1 MNLILFKKLLHI
13 NKMDKFMKQGTI
25 DFDGNTIE
33 FDKTAMKKKMQ
44 ELCKKFPYHS
54 SVFVNIKTTYKTS
67 RGTDFVLKDPRTK
80 ISDTIM
86 NGRNYEEAIN
96 QYISSAGTMLSKIT
110 DAESGSDIDIEGISQ
125 ICISIVRPA
134 RII

>member
-1 MNLILFKKLLHI
+1 MKILVLNSGSSSLKY
-13 NKMDKFMKQGTI
+13 QVI
-25 DFDGNTIE
+25 DTETGEMLVKGNYERIGG
-33 FDKTAMKKKMQ
+33 KRSC
-44 ELCKKFPYHS
+44 LRLN
-54 SVFVNIKTTYKTS
+54 V
-67 RGTDFVLKDPRTK
+67 RGEKSEK
-80 ISDTIM
+80 EKAA
-86 NGRNYEEAIN
+86 RNYEEAIN

>member
-1 MNLILFKKLLHI
+1 ME
-13 NKMDKFMKQGTI
+13 KFMKQGTI

-33 FDKTAMKKKMQ
+33 FDKIAMKKKMQ

-86 NGRNYEEAIN
+86 NGRNYEEAII
-96 QYISSAGTMLSKIT
+96 QFYIILAGLTM
-110 DAESGSDIDIEGISQ
+110 DIHICDIPS
-125 ICISIVRPA
+125 ISISDPDSASVILLNIVPA
-134 RII
+134 EEIY

>member
-1 MNLILFKKLLHI
+1 
-13 NKMDKFMKQGTI
+13 MDKFMKQGTI
-25 DFDGNTIE
+25 DFNGDTIE
-33 FDKTAMKKKMQ
+33 FDKSAMKKKMQ

>member
-1 MNLILFKKLLHI
+1 
-13 NKMDKFMKQGTI
+13 MKQGTI

-125 ICISIVRPA
+125 VCISIVRPA